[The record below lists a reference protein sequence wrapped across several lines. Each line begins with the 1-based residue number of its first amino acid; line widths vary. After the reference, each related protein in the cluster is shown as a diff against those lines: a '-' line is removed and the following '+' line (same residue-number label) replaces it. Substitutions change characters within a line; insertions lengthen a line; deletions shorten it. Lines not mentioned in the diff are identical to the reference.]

1 MFPEMWLQSPRSLI
15 YRGVER
21 AERALTKSEQLER
34 RIEDVEL
41 LERQVAQLTLFSRA
55 VWELAK
61 ERLGCTDAEVLARMQ
76 ALDARADAAAANQA
90 PPRTCAACQRTVSSR
105 HSRCL
110 YCGEPMP
117 PAAPTLP

>member
-1 MFPEMWLQSPRSLI
+1 MLPDMWLHSPRALI
-15 YRGVER
+15 YRGVEQ

-55 VWELAK
+55 VWEIAK

-76 ALDARADAAAANQA
+76 ALDAQLDAAAANAA
-90 PPRTCAACQRTVSSR
+90 PPRACAACKRTVSNR
-105 HSRCL
+105 HATCL